1 MGDDIQVVFRR
12 TLSQPGLELWSERYF
27 MNIPMGKFCTKHNI
41 TVDSRSSF
49 IGPSVKLGV
58 GAVIYFL
65 ALTFF
70 YLSSLKH
77 R

>member
-1 MGDDIQVVFRR
+1 MEEYQVVCRR
-12 TLSQPGLELWSERYF
+12 TLLQPGLELWSGRYF
-27 MNIPMGKFCTKHNI
+27 MDIPMGKFCTKQNI
-41 TVDSRSSF
+41 TVDSRSTF

-58 GAVIYFL
+58 GAFIYLL